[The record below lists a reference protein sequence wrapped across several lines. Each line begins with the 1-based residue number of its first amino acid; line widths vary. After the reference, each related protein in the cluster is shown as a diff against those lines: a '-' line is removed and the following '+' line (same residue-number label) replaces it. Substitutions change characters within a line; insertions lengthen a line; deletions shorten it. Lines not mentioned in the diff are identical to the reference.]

1 MTSDQH
7 IGLESPKACD
17 AVLLRRF
24 RGGQQ
29 DAAAA
34 IFQRYA
40 LRLHR
45 LAETQLGAG
54 LGRRLDPDDI
64 VQTVFRTFFRRTR
77 CGQYEVPEGDE
88 LWKLLLVIAL
98 NKIRIS
104 AAHHRS
110 AKRDVGTTVALG
122 ERDVACNANAE
133 EESHLV
139 LRMAVDDLLAD
150 LPPTQRA
157 MVALR
162 IDGHGVAEIA
172 ASTKRAKRSVERVL
186 QNFRVR
192 LAKLIVHESPELASE
207 LPGFDSW
214 DDSGSDRPGE

>member
-1 MTSDQH
+1 MTSEH
-7 IGLESPKACD
+7 SRGLESSAASD
-17 AVLLRRF
+17 TVLLSRF

-40 LRLHR
+40 LRLHK
-45 LAETQLGAG
+45 LAETQIGAG
-54 LGRRLDPDDI
+54 LGRRLDPEDI

-88 LWKLLLVIAL
+88 LWKLLLVITL
-98 NKIRIS
+98 NKIRLS
-104 AAHHRS
+104 AAHHRA
-110 AKRDVGTTVALG
+110 AKRNVGATFSLTN
-122 ERDVACNANAE
+122 RDLPRNASAE
-133 EESHLV
+133 EESHV
-139 LRMAVDDLLAD
+139 ELRMAVDDLLAE

-162 IDGHGVAEIA
+162 IDGYGVAEIA
-172 ASTKRAKRSVERVL
+172 TRTKRAKRSVERVL

-192 LAKLIVHESPELASE
+192 LAKLIVEDSPGLAGELE
-207 LPGFDSW
+207 GF
-214 DDSGSDRPGE
+214 GSLDG